1 MCLNAPDITTE
12 LRYVVLRLF
21 KQIQDSARKR
31 FFDGFYIEPG
41 TVVRCD
47 GTTSRTTSGD
57 DLSATFIC
65 LPYLALKARQ
75 EYPRQEF
82 SEYPTRSMLQSLYPY
97 ESTANREAPPRFYKD
112 VPHAKNNVMYVPQ
125 LWVVVIGSSKLI
137 GIQVPNS
144 FVLNELQSTL

>member
-144 FVLNELQSTL
+144 FVLN